1 MPPTSYSFSPFFS
14 RMPAFISRTSGLQLR
29 PYQVAPLASLL
40 TSINNQLGDTIIIV
54 FPRQS
59 GKDEFL
65 IQLMAYLAYTY
76 AGFPLSMVAV
86 NPTYKPQTL
95 NALIRFDQV
104 LSRNPL
110 TAGRWHKKGEFI
122 RLMDQVRISFLSGDA
137 KSNIVGATASLL
149 LIINEAQDISP
160 SLYQHKL
167 LPMAASTHATVLLAG
182 TLWTSHTFLSQEIRH
197 ARYSEGLDGRQRVFM
212 VDADHVRQVLPAYGA
227 HVDSVVARW
236 GREHP
241 LVKTQYF
248 NEEIDA
254 TTGMFNAARMALIF
268 QSVGA
273 NLSVRPSDAADQS
286 VGAIPGGRPSAAFAF
301 LLDLAGQDEAV
312 MSDPAAKLANPSRD
326 SAALS
331 IAEVDTSTVETL
343 NYPSY
348 RIIHRVEWTGQNHLT
363 IFGQLKSLAESWL
376 PRYFVVDAT
385 GVGEGLWALLDK
397 AFPGKVIPVKFTAAV
412 KSDIGYRFLAM
423 INTGRFSVRE
433 HHATITHPDAWVS
446 GQVSD
451 QSSGERATSEH
462 RQYPLHE
469 ERIHTPQVE
478 AQYRACQ
485 SEVLPGPG
493 KTLRWGVPD
502 GTRDPEGALIHDDF
516 VLADA
521 LVTQLDDLDWSLSSP
536 TLIIN
541 RDPFDSRLDNTD
553 LLKFIDHNY

>member
-1 MPPTSYSFSPFFS
+1 
-14 RMPAFISRTSGLQLR
+14 
-29 PYQVAPLASLL
+29 
-40 TSINNQLGDTIIIV
+40 
-54 FPRQS
+54 
-59 GKDEFL
+59 
-65 IQLMAYLAYTY
+65 
-76 AGFPLSMVAV
+76 
-86 NPTYKPQTL
+86 
-95 NALIRFDQV
+95 
-104 LSRNPL
+104 
-110 TAGRWHKKGEFI
+110 
-122 RLMDQVRISFLSGDA
+122 
-137 KSNIVGATASLL
+137 
-149 LIINEAQDISP
+149 
-160 SLYQHKL
+160 
-167 LPMAASTHATVLLAG
+167 
-182 TLWTSHTFLSQEIRH
+182 
-197 ARYSEGLDGRQRVFM
+197 
-212 VDADHVRQVLPAYGA
+212 
-227 HVDSVVARW
+227 
-236 GREHP
+236 
-241 LVKTQYF
+241 
-248 NEEIDA
+248 
-254 TTGMFNAARMALIF
+254 MFNAARMALIF

-331 IAEVDTSTVETL
+331 IAEVDTSTVATL

-397 AFPGKVIPVKFTAAV
+397 AFPGKVIPVKFTSTV
-412 KSDIGYRFLAM
+412 KSEIGYRFLAM
-423 INTGRFSVRE
+423 INTGRY
-433 HHATITHPDAWVS
+433 HDAN
-446 GQVSD
+446 
-451 QSSGERATSEH
+451 
-462 RQYPLHE
+462 P
-469 ERIHTPQVE
+469 TPQVE

-521 LVTQLDDLDWSLSSP
+521 LVTQLDNLDWSLSSP